1 MEEVFSLKDGGYDF
15 APFEYEDD
23 EEFSVTTST
32 SKQQT
37 YGTQTYRKMY
47 IHSSSI
53 SPKVRKRN
61 FGECLNNRGLAIV
74 PLNHKI
80 METTK
85 MCLLE
90 LTKAEAM
97 VLANVIRRTAN
108 ENPFHWKE
116 SSVEKTRDL
125 YDSVIAQLYDYKY

>member
-1 MEEVFSLKDGGYDF
+1 MSH
-15 APFEYEDD
+15 
-23 EEFSVTTST
+23 VTCERWA
-32 SKQQT
+32 QT
-37 YGTQTYRKMY
+37 YTCTLMY
-47 IHSSSI
+47 NI
-53 SPKVRKRN
+53 
-61 FGECLNNRGLAIV
+61 LTTTT
-74 PLNHKI
+74 

-90 LTKAEAM
+90 LTKADAM

-125 YDSVIAQLYDYKY
+125 YDNVLAQLYDYKY

>member
-1 MEEVFSLKDGGYDF
+1 ML
-15 APFEYEDD
+15 
-23 EEFSVTTST
+23 ST
-32 SKQQT
+32 LNKETRQPT
-37 YGTQTYRKMY
+37 DVKRRELGCIRLAD
-47 IHSSSI
+47 
-53 SPKVRKRN
+53 VGRKRTPALFMYN
-61 FGECLNNRGLAIV
+61 ILTTTT
-74 PLNHKI
+74 

>member
-1 MEEVFSLKDGGYDF
+1 
-15 APFEYEDD
+15 
-23 EEFSVTTST
+23 
-32 SKQQT
+32 
-37 YGTQTYRKMY
+37 
-47 IHSSSI
+47 
-53 SPKVRKRN
+53 
-61 FGECLNNRGLAIV
+61 
-74 PLNHKI
+74 

-90 LTKAEAM
+90 LTKADAM

-125 YDSVIAQLYDYKY
+125 YDNVIAQLYDYNRSTGILRTRERTKDYRSIQ